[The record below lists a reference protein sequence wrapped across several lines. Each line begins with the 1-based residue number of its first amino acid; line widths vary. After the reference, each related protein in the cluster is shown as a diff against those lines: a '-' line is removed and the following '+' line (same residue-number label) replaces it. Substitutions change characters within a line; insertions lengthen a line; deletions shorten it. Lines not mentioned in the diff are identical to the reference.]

1 MAKASAVI
9 KQSPEVIS
17 RSGPFGVV
25 ILAPRD
31 IEPRLLEG
39 SARLVWDLLSDW
51 STRED
56 IAESLAKLFGE
67 DHGVI
72 SHDIEIVIEELIATE
87 AVVVS

>member
-1 MAKASAVI
+1 VAKASAVI

-17 RSGPFGVV
+17 RAGPFGVV

-31 IEPRLLEG
+31 LEPRLLEG

-51 STRED
+51 STSE
-56 IAESLAKLFGE
+56 AVSLSLAELFGA
-67 DHGVI
+67 DHEVI
-72 SHDIEIVIEELIATE
+72 SHDVEMVINELIATE

>member
-1 MAKASAVI
+1 MADESLSQRVWPLLSVI
-9 KQSPEVIS
+9 FKQGTWVPPLPS
-17 RSGPFGVV
+17 
-25 ILAPRD
+25 L
-31 IEPRLLEG
+31 

-72 SHDIEIVIEELIATE
+72 SRDIEMVIEELIATE

>member
-9 KQSPEVIS
+9 KQSPTVIS

-25 ILAPRD
+25 ILAPKD
-31 IEPRLLEG
+31 LEPRLLEG
-39 SARLVWDLLSDW
+39 SACLVWDLLSDW

-72 SHDIEIVIEELIATE
+72 SRDIEMVIDELIATE

>member
-25 ILAPRD
+25 ILSKND
-31 IEPRLLEG
+31 LEPLLLEG
-39 SARLVWDLLSDW
+39 SACFVWELLAEW
-51 STRED
+51 STAAS
-56 IAESLAKLFGE
+56 ISQQLADSFGE
-67 DHGVI
+67 DLANLSRDV
-72 SHDIEIVIEELIATE
+72 ELLIEELIATN

>member
-17 RSGPFGVV
+17 RAGPFGVV

-31 IEPRLLEG
+31 LEPRLLEG

-51 STRED
+51 STTQN
-56 IAESLAKLFGE
+56 IAESLAELFGA
-67 DHGVI
+67 DHGVV
-72 SHDIEIVIEELIATE
+72 SRDVEMVINELIATE

>member
-1 MAKASAVI
+1 MATASAFI

-72 SHDIEIVIEELIATE
+72 SRDIEMVIEELIATE

>member
-17 RSGPFGVV
+17 RAGPFGVV

-51 STRED
+51 STTEN
-56 IAESLAKLFGE
+56 ISESLAELFGA
-67 DHGVI
+67 DHEVVARDVEMVI
-72 SHDIEIVIEELIATE
+72 NELIATE

>member
-25 ILAPRD
+25 ILAPRE

-72 SHDIEIVIEELIATE
+72 SRDIEMVIEELIATE